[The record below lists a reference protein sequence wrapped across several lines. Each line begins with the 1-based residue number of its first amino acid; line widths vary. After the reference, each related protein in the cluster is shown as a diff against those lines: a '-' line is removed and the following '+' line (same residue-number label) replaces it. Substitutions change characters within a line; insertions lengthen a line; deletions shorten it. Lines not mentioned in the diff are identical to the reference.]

1 MPQPR
6 YDFYNQLKLWSGHG
20 AGGQTVRQAEEV
32 ERDILL
38 KSLRGS
44 EERRMKAQR
53 LESGALR
60 RMRYVHWAAAQLL
73 CVGPVLPLHEAR
85 TPRASLLT
93 APCSLLL
100 EHVLAHHLLAT

>member
-1 MPQPR
+1 M
-6 YDFYNQLKLWSGHG
+6 
-20 AGGQTVRQAEEV
+20 RQAEEV

-44 EERRMKAQR
+44 EERSMKAQR

-85 TPRASLLT
+85 TRGDIVEIQGRYSGDT
-93 APCSLLL
+93 G
-100 EHVLAHHLLAT
+100 ET

>member
-1 MPQPR
+1 M
-6 YDFYNQLKLWSGHG
+6 
-20 AGGQTVRQAEEV
+20 RQAEEV

-44 EERRMKAQR
+44 EERSMKAQR

-93 APCSLLL
+93 AALLPSTRARACLPLACDLRFAPCALLL
-100 EHVLAHHLLAT
+100 PPCPLLACYSA

>member
-1 MPQPR
+1 M
-6 YDFYNQLKLWSGHG
+6 
-20 AGGQTVRQAEEV
+20 

-38 KSLRGS
+38 KSLRNS
-44 EERRMKAQR
+44 EERNMRAQR

-85 TPRASLLT
+85 APVSSPLVPLCPLPPAPLYSSTCRLATCLLAACLPLT
-93 APCSLLL
+93 PCSLR
-100 EHVLAHHLLAT
+100 LAPTALPLIACCSA